1 MKVAVF
7 SDIHENS
14 HNLVLALEEFQ
25 KLKVEKILL
34 LWDFVSPLVAQILTS
49 SPIPVFAIWGN
60 NDGDKVSIVRK
71 SLTSWSNLEIWID
84 VFDTIV
90 LDWRNIFLTHYPLLA
105 KPMAKSWDFD
115 AVFYGHDHKHN
126 MDKINDCIIVNP
138 GELGAHKFWRAS
150 FVIYETKTNIAE
162 LIFLDS
168 FISLQSEKVD
178 AYLQDIGFKLSASKW
193 HKY

>member
-25 KLKVEKILL
+25 KLKVEKILF

-126 MDKINDCIIVNP
+126 MDKINDCICFACFLFRLSTSVSCWLTNC
-138 GELGAHKFWRAS
+138 WYAS
-150 FVIYETKTNIAE
+150 SSGVSDDSADPIYVIY
-162 LIFLDS
+162 IFII
-168 FISLQSEKVD
+168 F
-178 AYLQDIGFKLSASKW
+178 YLE
-193 HKY
+193 